1 MKLRIKGNSI
11 RIRLSM
17 SEVER
22 FAREGAVSETLSFGP
37 NELRYV
43 LKRSG
48 THDTLSAAMSGDTL
62 TMYLPCAMADVWT
75 ETSEVGFSY
84 RQDNGVEGGLFLLL
98 EKDFQCLDDS
108 IEDQS
113 DNFPNP
119 LANKIP

>member
-1 MKLRIKGNSI
+1 
-11 RIRLSM
+11 M

-22 FAREGAVSETLSFGP
+22 FAREGTVSESLSFGA

-43 LKRSG
+43 LQRSDA
-48 THDTLSAAMSGDTL
+48 HDVLSAAMSGDTL
-62 TMYLPCAMADVWT
+62 TMYMPTAMAAVWT
-75 ETSEVGFSY
+75 ETSEIGFSY
-84 RQDNGVEGGLFLLL
+84 RQDNGVAGGLSLLL

-108 IEDQS
+108 MEDQS